1 MIYTKALGKKKS
13 MALFAKEIAKRPEN

>member
-13 MALFAKEIAKRPEN
+13 MALFAKKIAKRPEN